1 MTTAQTSSAHIVHRL
16 IAWLTSRARRSSTVS
31 SFWMCAARS
40 TAALS
45 RRTSRLRARSMI
57 RPRRCDSTPSI
68 ALTPLNR
75 NTGAIDS

>member
-40 TAALS
+40 AAALS
-45 RRTSRLRARSMI
+45 SRYFQAACAVDD
-57 RPRRCDSTPSI
+57 PPQ
-68 ALTPLNR
+68 AV
-75 NTGAIDS
+75 